1 MQEHLVLLGWTA
13 ASVAFVH
20 TLLGPDHYLPFVAMA
35 RARRWSTSRT
45 VVITLA
51 CGVGHVLSSVAIG
64 AIGILLGAGVDQLS
78 WLESTRG
85 RIAGWL
91 LIAFGLIYFMWGVRR
106 AMRNQPHSHTHV
118 HVDGTVHAHEHTH
131 AGQHL
136 HVHQAQAKAA
146 VEDSLSADHDH
157 AANGSATP
165 SLTPWIL
172 FTIFLF
178 GPCEPLIPVLMY
190 PAAMGSWVDVAIV
203 TGIFALVTLAT
214 MTTIVLL
221 IGAGVSVAMVQRLER
236 YSHALAGFVIL
247 ACGTAMTL
255 GL

>member
-1 MQEHLVLLGWTA
+1 MNDHMVILGWTA
-13 ASVAFVH
+13 ASVGFVH
-20 TLLGPDHYLPFVAMA
+20 TLLGPDHYLPFVAMS
-35 RARRWSTSRT
+35 RARRWSTSKT
-45 VVITLA
+45 VAITLS
-51 CGVGHVLSSVAIG
+51 CGLGHVLSSIAIG
-64 AIGILLGAGVDQLS
+64 AIGIALGAGVDQLS
-78 WLESTRG
+78 WLESARG

-91 LIAFGLIYFMWGVRR
+91 LVAFGLIYFMWGVRR
-106 AMRNQPHSHTHV
+106 AMRNQPHTHTHV

-136 HVHQAQAKAA
+136 HVHHARAKSEID
-146 VEDSLSADHDH
+146 VTLSADHDH
-157 AANGSATP
+157 IAGQAAP

-178 GPCEPLIPVLMY
+178 GPCEPLIPVVMY
-190 PAAMGSWVDVAIV
+190 PAAIGSWLEVAIV
-203 TGIFALVTLAT
+203 TGIFAVVTLVT

-221 IGAGVSVAMVQRLER
+221 IGAGVSATLMQRLER
-236 YSHALAGFVIL
+236 YSHALAGFVVL

>member
-13 ASVAFVH
+13 ASVGFLH

-35 RARRWSTSRT
+35 RVRRWTTSKT
-45 VVITLA
+45 VVVTLA

-64 AIGILLGAGVDQLS
+64 AIGMLLGAGVDQLS

-91 LIAFGLIYFMWGVRR
+91 LVAFGLVYFVWGVRR
-106 AMRNQPHSHTHV
+106 AIRNQPHTHIHA
-118 HVDGTVHAHEHTH
+118 HVDGTVHTHEHTH

-136 HVHQAQAKAA
+136 HVHHARSESACDEALA
-146 VEDSLSADHDH
+146 ADHEHVVDG
-157 AANGSATP
+157 AVP

-178 GPCEPLIPVLMY
+178 GPCEPLIPVIMY
-190 PAAMGSWVDVAIV
+190 PAAMGSWLDVAIV
-203 TGIFALVTLAT
+203 TGIFAAVTLTT

-221 IGAGVSVAMVQRLER
+221 VRAGVSAGFVQRLER
-236 YSHALAGFVIL
+236 YSHALAGFVIW
-247 ACGTAMTL
+247 ACGMAMTL